1 MVYIPTSI
9 QRPIQIQQVV
19 TVHYFEYSSNYAFV
33 GESHDFWEFVYVDK
47 GEIVVTA
54 EDKELPLK
62 KGEMVFHRP
71 GEFHSLRANGVV
83 APNLVIASFY
93 CHSPAMEF
101 FENRIKQY
109 EELLKVK
116 HNENWWN
123 EDMTIKQ
130 LEEYF
135 NKSNSSIKKAIRK
148 MCDSGFYDYKY
159 FDNNK
164 VIISSE
170 GVKWLCKNIFKQKY
184 LELLEKYKMELTEMY
199 IKAGYIY
206 DEFFG
211 MN

>member
-1 MVYIPTSI
+1 MRIIMDELDKIFLSYKKILNKFKMLNIKTKNGKEI
-9 QRPIQIQQVV
+9 THKDLR
-19 TVHYFEYSSNYAFV
+19 YA
-33 GESHDFWEFVYVDK
+33 VYVM
-47 GEIVVTA
+47 
-54 EDKELPLK
+54 LK
-62 KGEMVFHRP
+62 KHPTCRWRSEKIFSRRYYILDEGCKWLEYVYFQKEKKP
-71 GEFHSLRANGVV
+71 IDAD
-83 APNLVIASFY
+83 ID
-93 CHSPAMEF
+93 F

-135 NKSNSSIKKAIRK
+135 NRSNSSIKKAIRK
-148 MCDSGFYDYKY
+148 MCDNGFSNYKY
-159 FDNNK
+159 LDNNK
-164 VIISSE
+164 VIISSR

-184 LELLEKYKMELTEMY
+184 LGLLGKYKMELTEMY

-206 DEFFG
+206 DEFLG